1 VAPEPII
8 GVRVGAHSVLIASFI
23 TDVITDVIAAF
34 IVWHVRRHSPNVS
47 WMPCIGDR
55 APHYDGTVPVP
66 PPDVHNWI
74 TLTHHVLDVRVANEW
89 LSRPECGAV
98 VLFNGLVRDHA
109 DDTNGVIHID
119 YEAYGEEVVPRLEA
133 LAEQARLRW
142 PDLARIVLWHREGR
156 VLLGESSVVVAV
168 SSPHRGAAFEASRFL
183 IDTLKATVPI
193 WKKEFWDGGSQWASG
208 SQHIVELSDVPATL
222 ASDVEVGR

>member
-1 VAPEPII
+1 VAPQAVI
-8 GVRVGAHSVLIASFI
+8 GVRVRAYSVLIAGLI
-23 TDVITDVIAAF
+23 ANVIATL
-34 IVWHVRRHSPNVS
+34 IVWHLRRHPFNVS

-55 APHYDGTVPVP
+55 APHYDRTVPVP

-208 SQHIVELSDVPATL
+208 SQHIVELSDLPATA
-222 ASDVEVGR
+222 ASDVEAGR

>member
-23 TDVITDVIAAF
+23 TDVIAAF
-34 IVWHVRRHSPNVS
+34 IVWHLRRHSPNVS

-98 VLFNGLVRDHA
+98 VVFNGLVRDHA